1 VTGVQTCA
9 LRDEADRALTAD
21 DAPLFALRGHTLVT
35 APAPQSVE
43 RQTALDA
50 ARRAG
55 FEVVEEPLPR
65 RMLPMFDEL
74 FYVDWRGVTS
84 LAHCDGEPFM
94 TLLSERVA
102 EAMEARYPM

>member
-1 VTGVQTCA
+1 M
-9 LRDEADRALTAD
+9 
-21 DAPLFALRGHTLVT
+21 
-35 APAPQSVE
+35 
-43 RQTALDA
+43 
-50 ARRAG
+50 
-55 FEVVEEPLPR
+55 VEEPLPR

-94 TLLSERVA
+94 TLLSERIA